1 MDMPTIEALKRARIK
16 WLDVSF
22 SYKDKNHFI
31 EIRTPFPDMFHD
43 NISLVSYKDADGNLM
58 LSDDGYTMDEL
69 GTLGFDTNT
78 SVKRK
83 KYFNDTL
90 LSFGV
95 QYAPTGELTI
105 KIPSLSKYA
114 QAELQLIQC
123 ITQVGDMLAT
133 SRDRTKDLFLED
145 VVNFLINSDIS
156 VNTNVKDTG
165 QSGNNINFEILIGR
179 TKTTSAK
186 ALKLVN
192 NPTGNA
198 YKEPIFSI
206 TYVRSFNDEIKFYL
220 FANDLERNISPS
232 FQSAAEGYNIML
244 LPWSQKAS
252 WIGQLRLA

>member
-1 MDMPTIEALKRARIK
+1 M
-16 WLDVSF
+16 
-22 SYKDKNHFI
+22 YHKNHFI

-105 KIPSLSKYA
+105 HQIPSLSKYA

-156 VNTNVKDTG
+156 VNTNVKYTG

-198 YKEPIFSI
+198 
-206 TYVRSFNDEIKFYL
+206 
-220 FANDLERNISPS
+220 
-232 FQSAAEGYNIML
+232 
-244 LPWSQKAS
+244 
-252 WIGQLRLA
+252 

>member
-1 MDMPTIEALKRARIK
+1 MHLHKIFYAL
-16 WLDVSF
+16 
-22 SYKDKNHFI
+22 
-31 EIRTPFPDMFHD
+31 
-43 NISLVSYKDADGNLM
+43 
-58 LSDDGYTMDEL
+58 
-69 GTLGFDTNT
+69 
-78 SVKRK
+78 
-83 KYFNDTL
+83 
-90 LSFGV
+90 
-95 QYAPTGELTI
+95 
-105 KIPSLSKYA
+105 
-114 QAELQLIQC
+114 
-123 ITQVGDMLAT
+123 
-133 SRDRTKDLFLED
+133 
-145 VVNFLINSDIS
+145 DIS

-232 FQSAAEGYNIML
+232 FQSAAEGYNITL

>member
-1 MDMPTIEALKRARIK
+1 MNMPTIETLKRARIK

-43 NISLVSYKDADGNLM
+43 NTSLVLYKDADGNLM

-83 KYFNDTL
+83 KYFNETL

-95 QYAPTGELTI
+95 QYTPTGELAI
-105 KIPSLSKYA
+105 KIPFLSKYA

-133 SRDRTKDLFLED
+133 SRERTKDLFLED

-156 VNTNVKDTG
+156 VNTNVKYTG
-165 QSGNNINFEILIGR
+165 QSGNNINFEILTGR

-198 YKEPIFSI
+198 NKEPIFSI

-220 FANDLERNISPS
+220 LANDLERNISPS
-232 FQSAAEGYNIML
+232 FQSAAEGYNITL
-244 LPWSQKAS
+244 LPWSKKAS

>member
-43 NISLVSYKDADGNLM
+43 NISLVLYKDADGNLM

-95 QYAPTGELTI
+95 QYAQRV
-105 KIPSLSKYA
+105 SQLSKYLSSPNMHRQNYSLFNA
-114 QAELQLIQC
+114 
-123 ITQVGDMLAT
+123 
-133 SRDRTKDLFLED
+133 SR
-145 VVNFLINSDIS
+145 
-156 VNTNVKDTG
+156 
-165 QSGNNINFEILIGR
+165 
-179 TKTTSAK
+179 
-186 ALKLVN
+186 
-192 NPTGNA
+192 
-198 YKEPIFSI
+198 
-206 TYVRSFNDEIKFYL
+206 
-220 FANDLERNISPS
+220 
-232 FQSAAEGYNIML
+232 
-244 LPWSQKAS
+244 
-252 WIGQLRLA
+252 RLAICSQLQEIEPKTYF

>member
-43 NISLVSYKDADGNLM
+43 NISLVLYKDADGNLM

-105 KIPSLSKYA
+105 KLPSLSKYA

-133 SRDRTKDLFLED
+133 
-145 VVNFLINSDIS
+145 
-156 VNTNVKDTG
+156 
-165 QSGNNINFEILIGR
+165 
-179 TKTTSAK
+179 
-186 ALKLVN
+186 
-192 NPTGNA
+192 
-198 YKEPIFSI
+198 
-206 TYVRSFNDEIKFYL
+206 
-220 FANDLERNISPS
+220 
-232 FQSAAEGYNIML
+232 
-244 LPWSQKAS
+244 
-252 WIGQLRLA
+252 